1 MSSSYTSRRQLLSF
15 SKTDAIMCLGADF
28 SPQADPQIST
38 LFLPVRGPKD
48 GANLRCQWGRVGAAH
63 TNR

>member
-1 MSSSYTSRRQLLSF
+1 LSF